1 MKRDFYGFRTEQK
14 CLLVFYQHMKGVLV
28 VEEKTEAD
36 LNHLKMFNV
45 EIKKF

>member
-1 MKRDFYGFRTEQK
+1 MDSEQNRNV
-14 CLLVFYQHMKGVLV
+14 CLFFYQHMKGVLV

-45 EIKKF
+45 ETH